1 MKSFSIQSWR
11 RLCPSRAISAAAL
24 AKLIAVPVVLVG
36 VAGLAGCR
44 ENFRIDDLTAAEL
57 NDPVKRHPIGYSAQT
72 EAMLVEIGGKGEGLS
87 PNQETDVWRFLKSYK
102 TESRGRLTVSVP
114 GGARGHFAS
123 TQLVQQ
129 VMQMVQG
136 SGIPRE
142 ALNMDRHA
150 WDNSPEFGAAL
161 ELSYA
166 RPVAVAPQCGN
177 WPEDLGRDRE
187 RISFEN
193 HGCATRRNL
202 ALTVANSRDLQMPQ
216 QLSPR
221 SSERRS
227 VTWTKYVDAGGSGAP
242 PPAPA
247 NTPQPGGKQPGM
259 QP

>member
-1 MKSFSIQSWR
+1 MNMLSIR
-11 RLCPSRAISAAAL
+11 RGRLARPSQVTGRAS
-24 AKLIAVPVVLVG
+24 IARFLVLPIVA
-36 VAGLAGCR
+36 VSLAGLTGCR

-57 NDPVKRHPIGYSAQT
+57 NDPVKRHPIGYTAQT

-87 PNQETDVWRFLKSYK
+87 ANQETDVWRFLKSYK

-123 TQLVQQ
+123 THTVQQ
-129 VMQMVQG
+129 VMDIVQG

-142 ALNMDRHA
+142 ALIMERHA
-150 WDNSPEFGAAL
+150 WDNSPDFGAAL

-227 VTWTKYVDAGGSGAP
+227 VTWTKYVDAGGSGAAAP
-242 PPAPA
+242 APSNVPPA
-247 NTPQPGGKQPGM
+247 GGKQPGAR
-259 QP
+259 P